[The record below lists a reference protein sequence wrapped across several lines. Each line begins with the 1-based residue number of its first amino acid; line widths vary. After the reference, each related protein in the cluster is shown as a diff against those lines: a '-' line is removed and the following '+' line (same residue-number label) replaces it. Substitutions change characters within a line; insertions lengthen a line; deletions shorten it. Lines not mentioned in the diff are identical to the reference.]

1 MSPSVR
7 IPNLVV
13 GLGNPGKKYE
23 GSRHNVGFQVVDALA
38 SSLKVTF
45 VSKFQALWG
54 EAQHSGQKV
63 FLMKPQ
69 TFMNLSGE
77 AVSQAVQFYKWEP
90 SSVLAISDDLDLP
103 LGQLRLRLN
112 GGSGGHNGLNS
123 MIETLGSEEFARLRI
138 GIGRPETK
146 STDYLLV
153 KMPKSD
159 QKILDDSIAE
169 AAQGILLSLTE
180 GIERVMN
187 KLNQKKETT

>member
-1 MSPSVR
+1 VSPSVR